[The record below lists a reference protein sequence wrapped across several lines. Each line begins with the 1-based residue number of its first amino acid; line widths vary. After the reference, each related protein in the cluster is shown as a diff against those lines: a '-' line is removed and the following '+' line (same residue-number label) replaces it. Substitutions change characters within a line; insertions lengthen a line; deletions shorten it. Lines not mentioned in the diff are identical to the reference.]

1 MREEYR
7 IMATVKHLVNSKTDS
22 THYAVKANETVLKAL
37 RIMTAANIGS
47 VLVMEEEKIIGI
59 FTERDYL
66 QKGELQGRTAAQTT
80 VREVM
85 TDAMYTVTTET
96 STDECMAVMMKLHI
110 RHLPV
115 VENGI
120 LVGIISMRDVV
131 AAAVD
136 ERETKIKGLEDFI
149 RESGFR
155 R

>member
-115 VENGI
+115 VENGT

>member
-66 QKGELQGRTAAQTT
+66 QKVELQGRTAAQTT

-115 VENGI
+115 VENGT

-136 ERETKIKGLEDFI
+136 ERETKIKGLEDII

>member
-1 MREEYR
+1 
-7 IMATVKHLVNSKTDS
+7 MATVKHLVDSKTDS

-37 RIMTAANIGS
+37 RVMTGANIGS
-47 VLVMEEEKIIGI
+47 VLVMNEDKIIGI

-66 QKGELQGRTAAQTT
+66 PKGELQGRTAAQTT

-96 STDECMAVMMKLHI
+96 STDECMALMMKLHI

-115 VENGI
+115 VENGT

-131 AAAVD
+131 AAALE
-136 ERETKIKGLEDFI
+136 ERESKIKGLEDFI
-149 RESGFR
+149 HDSGFR

>member
-1 MREEYR
+1 
-7 IMATVKHLVNSKTDS
+7 
-22 THYAVKANETVLKAL
+22 
-37 RIMTAANIGS
+37 MTGANIGS
-47 VLVMEEEKIIGI
+47 VLVMNEDKIIGI

-96 STDECMAVMMKLHI
+96 STDECMALMMKLHI

-115 VENGI
+115 VENGT

-131 AAAVD
+131 AAALE
-136 ERETKIKGLEDFI
+136 ERESKIKGLEDFI
-149 RESGFR
+149 HDSGFR

>member
-1 MREEYR
+1 
-7 IMATVKHLVNSKTDS
+7 MATVKHLVDSKTDS

-37 RIMTAANIGS
+37 RVMTEANIGS
-47 VLVMEEEKIIGI
+47 VLVMEEGRIIGI
-59 FTERDYL
+59 FTERDYV
-66 QKGELQGRTAAQTT
+66 QKGELEGHTASKTP

-85 TDAMYTVTTET
+85 TQDMYTVTTDT
-96 STDECMAVMMKLHI
+96 STDECMAVMMKFHI

-131 AAAVD
+131 AAALE
-136 ERETKIKGLEDFI
+136 ERESKIKGLEDFI
-149 RESGFR
+149 QSSGFR